1 MNTALLLPW
10 LKLPPGPWPPE
21 ERALL
26 GLPAGPID
34 SAQAEMNALARM
46 EMLRPHQLKHP
57 EVVTEGMNRLA
68 QALIALTSTVDANAP
83 TVALRK
89 PARRSAPKPKPVEA
103 PQHLI
108 DLSPIGATAPISPPP
123 PAILEAEV
131 IVEAE
136 IVRTPLL
143 PTVPLLLPEPILA
156 IPPGLVEVP
165 EIPQSDDRR
174 RSYRQLAY
182 LRKLHAAWLT
192 LQNVLAVPSEPLL
205 SAEMVYRALIGFR
218 DLRELLRRG
227 RPRYKAL
234 ERIGG
239 SVLALAGQPQA
250 ISVLRELLPDQRQAV
265 AMDWAYAKA
274 SLEAQMVAVRQSLK
288 RPRTRHALADAG
300 RLFTARLQQNPE
312 WILGVLTTLLILS
325 GIARTLLRG

>member
-21 ERALL
+21 ERVLL

-68 QALIALTSTVDANAP
+68 QALIALTSTAESNAP
-83 TVALRK
+83 TVTLRK
-89 PARRSAPKPKPVEA
+89 PARRSAPKPKLVEA
-103 PQHLI
+103 SQPLI
-108 DLSPIGATAPISPPP
+108 DLSPVGGATPVSPPP

-136 IVRTPLL
+136 IVRPAQAPAVQL
-143 PTVPLLLPEPILA
+143 PLPEPILA

-182 LRKLHAAWLT
+182 LRKLHATWLT

-227 RPRYKAL
+227 RPRYRAL
-234 ERIGG
+234 ERSGG

-250 ISVLRELLPDQRQAV
+250 ISVLRELLQDQRQAV

-274 SLEAQMVAVRQSLK
+274 SLEAQMIAVRRSLK

>member
-68 QALIALTSTVDANAP
+68 QALIALTSTAESNAP

-89 PARRSAPKPKPVEA
+89 PARRPAPKPVDA

-108 DLSPIGATAPISPPP
+108 DLSPIGAAAPVSPPP

-136 IVRTPLL
+136 IVRPPPPQVAPAQL
-143 PTVPLLLPEPILA
+143 PLPEPILA

-182 LRKLHAAWLT
+182 LRRLHAAWLS
-192 LQNVLAVPSEPLL
+192 LQHVLAVPSEPLL

-227 RPRYKAL
+227 RPRYKVL
-234 ERIGG
+234 ERIGR

-300 RLFTARLQQNPE
+300 RAFANGLQQNPE